1 MVTTWPNLLT
11 HTSSLSQAIHAVT
24 KLRASEEL
32 LSCLLAFL
40 GWNKVFFDYEYALFK
55 SSSVC
60 PLKLILP
67 ISLQTPP
74 CDIDELISRTLSE
87 IRSGS
92 NLSFT
97 KHSRYGEDLGAKA
110 WEHVYALHLLCTNK
124 KWKWTYDNLLGYV
137 ILFFCL
143 VVIIIIM

>member
-1 MVTTWPNLLT
+1 MPTKCHPLT
-11 HTSSLSQAIHAVT
+11 VAV
-24 KLRASEEL
+24 KS
-32 LSCLLAFL
+32 F
-40 GWNKVFFDYEYALFK
+40 VFFPLSTLCLNIEYIYNKISPLFFLFK
-55 SSSVC
+55 LSSVC

-87 IRSGS
+87 IKSGS

-97 KHSRYGEDLGAKA
+97 KHSRYGEDLGAEA

-137 ILFFCL
+137 ILFFLSCL
-143 VVIIIIM
+143 IM